1 MSVSNHKIV
10 SDSAGPPKS
19 RPARRLFAIVAA
31 ALVISAVLVSTA
43 ATDPHV
49 GSRSY
54 GPFYISAADT
64 DTVAVQIDSLL
75 IIRLRLDSLMEVGED
90 LDSLST
96 VRSHID
102 SLLVQLNLIAADTL
116 APIDTVLIRRY
127 FPPVRRDAESASIFP
142 RRKRAFSTRLGRY
155 WIHTI
160 EYDTLAQMYT
170 SHERV
175 GQVDVRH
182 PVKLDYEAY
191 RNARLRNDVTA
202 AWREIVL
209 QRARQQTLVRRGGL
223 GISIVVPGGRQSAFT
238 TIFGTPGVELR
249 INGQADIT
257 AGFDYRKSDQQVSVT
272 GKPAQLDPNFKQD
285 LRLGIQGTIGDKL
298 RIDVQY
304 DSKNQFDYEN
314 QMKLVYTGYDDEI
327 IQKIEAGN
335 VFLQTPSTLIR
346 GGQSLFGLKSELQI
360 GGIHFTMVASQ
371 QEGQTSSLEIEGGS
385 ESTPFDLKPTD
396 YDDASHFFLSYYF
409 RNRWEASH
417 VDPPTIRLSQG
428 FERITEIEIWRL
440 QPTRPEELNV
450 RQVVA
455 VVDLAESTDL
465 LAFAAGYTTQVLPN
479 PALDQYDDTNGG
491 EIDSKL
497 RNGDAS
503 PGSYLESNKGLTA
516 SDYQIGKY
524 KRLESGRDYDFD
536 PILGYVS
543 LNQRL
548 QESEALAVS
557 FRFRANG
564 QTFQVGD
571 FSTDTGGSDG
581 GQSED
586 KLVLKLLRPVQ
597 LRQPAPESG
606 FDPAAWYLEMR
617 NIYNLPARGI
627 SGADFELQIYYEPP
641 GKTASKTLPGVGG
654 SRTLLQILG
663 LDRVNEDQGLSP
675 DDLFDFLVNYT
686 IKPASGELIF
696 PVLEPFG
703 SHIATL
709 IDNEALAPEDAAT
722 LKNLYVYE
730 ALYQQKKANA
740 RRDSQHD
747 VFQIRGASKGTVQEF
762 YNLQA
767 YAGLI
772 PGSVRVTSGGT
783 PLQENTDF
791 VVDYSGGTLTITNP
805 AFLIPGRELS
815 IDYEQNSLFN
825 LQKKTLLGM
834 RMDYSPDE
842 RFSFG
847 ATLMKMNQKSP
858 IDKYRIGEE
867 PISNTI
873 WGVDGSIRLESR
885 WLTQAIDFVPLLQT
899 REPSS
904 ISLTGEF
911 AQLRPNH
918 IETIAFARTRRELKQ
933 SGRDFSRD
941 ELRGTSYIDD
951 FEGFENTFALM
962 QPGTWSIASAPDS
975 IGIVDKLGIFPG
987 SEGDSLRTNWRGT
1000 FGWYR
1005 INANILNEIPATVCA
1020 VCEPES
1026 IKIFRTEEIFPNRD
1040 VSAEIDPTIETF
1052 DMYFSPYERGPYNY
1066 TRDLGGFLADPKS
1079 AWGGMSQRLPEGFT
1093 DFSLKNIDFV
1103 EFVFRPFPENA
1114 ARDAGRDAKL
1124 FIDLGSISED
1134 ILPDEKLNNEDGL
1147 SMSEIT
1153 ESTILTWGRTPNST
1167 QNSVV
1172 DIDDATKR
1180 TEDLGIDG
1188 LASYGGD
1195 YPPFATEQEHFRDF
1209 LAALDTGSSDAR
1221 YRAETAKAFAD
1232 PSGDDYH
1239 YFGNSQFF
1247 DNPNFFPTPAT
1258 FQQRFS
1264 RYFAGLELNSFK
1276 GQTELAT
1283 NSSLPR
1289 GNSRFPDSED
1299 RNLNSTVDID
1309 NSYFQYEVPL
1319 SKVVLDS
1326 LAKPELVDDYVIGEV
1341 TNEVG
1346 IGTGWYQI
1354 RIPVQNFMRKV
1365 GDIQDFSLVES
1376 IRLWTT
1382 GHLAPI
1388 TMRFASLELVGSQWQ
1403 KSERVA
1409 KERETDFEAERSDTR
1424 LTISSINDDENAGLY
1439 VSPIGAVV
1447 SQTRTGIGGVQKS
1460 REQSLVIRVENLEPG
1475 RQRAIFKTQNQGLD
1489 LLKYSN
1495 VRMFVHMH
1503 GQTMDGTDLSTLPI
1517 EEGRQKAKLF
1527 IRFGSNESSDYY
1539 EYEQPLTPSSETA
1552 GSSDQLW
1559 KTNTEF
1565 GGVFQDLNSVNI
1577 RLAAFNQLKVSRDR
1591 LVFPTDSVFYNV
1603 VDGTLVAPDVPDAES
1618 FAPPGTRL
1626 GIRGTP
1632 SLDRINSIVIGIRNP
1647 ADSTDTSFE
1656 NILED
1661 ITIWVNE
1668 LRVAGYDET
1677 NGWAAVANA
1686 DIKLADLGR
1695 IKANIQS
1702 QTDGFGSLSSSLGE
1716 RKQNSLDNWSVTTEI
1731 SADKLIPERFGWNI
1745 PVSFQI
1751 QSSTSTPRFSPTRGD
1766 IRLKEIIAQ
1775 IDERED
1781 LDEAEK
1787 ADRRA
1792 EAILSAQ
1799 TFSSTRSFSAR
1810 VSKSN
1815 SRSPILRNTID
1826 GIGFNYSRSQTDSR
1840 SPSQS
1845 LSDSWRWLSSLS
1857 YRFATRRPH
1866 TVRPFWFLDSVPVL
1880 GALGDLQFN
1889 YVPQSIS
1896 TSANFSRNFS
1906 QTKER
1911 PNLAPGD
1918 TSRVPLSVRFPLREK
1933 HAFTHARSFNLQ
1945 YNPFGFLSLSFDINT
1960 TQSLNAVGVDTLYS
1974 VVTSDTT
1981 FIGLTISDAIN
1992 QGLLSA
1998 EEAADANQ
2006 LTRLQIRPANNVLT
2020 DFFSGS
2026 GGIRAE
2032 RHDQTFTGSFAPRFA
2047 NVKALDWFRIQD
2059 ISYRAQYS
2067 WSNGPVGRP
2076 TGASVQNNVGI
2087 RGGVSLKIQ
2096 ELWRKFGFYRSL
2108 EEKQRD
2114 YENEKRVSRAGVR
2127 ARPAARPRQPVR
2139 TLDEQ
2144 LEEEEELPRDE
2155 TETVDE
2161 DSGGGFRLPLPN
2173 FAALGRQFILAIT
2186 GIRDFT
2192 ITYDATRGS
2201 ASSNVGTPIV
2211 DSMGNLAAVDSP
2223 FSIFDAY
2230 KGKGPSPAYRFGFKR
2245 TIDLDQRILDPSL
2258 QVSDVLSNGNRFQAR
2273 TALNPSQKLQ
2283 INLNWNLD
2291 YEDNETVTFRPVFD
2305 DTNTPIGIE
2314 PTRTQSGTNNASVW
2328 AFGVSYLDMFKSQL
2342 KTYQDDLRASPEEDP
2357 TTIGDANSDGRI
2369 VLTNESVSEDF
2380 RRAFINGQATL
2391 DSRNLLPFP
2400 RPNWTITY
2408 SGIGDWPLIKSIVR
2422 NVTVRHGYSADYSA
2436 DFSTNTQFGGQDSIQ
2451 TIILGPKTI
2460 QFNIKEFQTGN
2471 IRVNER
2477 YSPALGLDINWK
2489 GQIQTN
2495 IQWNKS
2501 NSYSLSTSNYEVSE
2515 NKTNEISLTGSWQKS
2530 GLKIPF
2536 LGKTLQNRVSLS
2548 ITIARSS
2555 TVDRRLRLRRALET
2569 AVTNPEFVAGDALRG
2584 DNISVISA
2592 HTRTTISPR
2601 IGYQFSNRVSA
2612 NFELKYEKFDSE
2624 DSRQPSATNIQG
2636 NFNIRVSIAN

>member
-1 MSVSNHKIV
+1 MA
-10 SDSAGPPKS
+10 SAL
-19 RPARRLFAIVAA
+19 AV
-31 ALVISAVLVSTA
+31 SAVLVSTA
-43 ATDPHV
+43 ATDPQV

-54 GPFYISAADT
+54 GPYYISAADT

-75 IIRLRLDSLMEVGED
+75 NVRLRLDSLIEVGD
-90 LDSLST
+90 DVDSLST
-96 VRSHID
+96 VRTHVD
-102 SLLVQLNLIAADTL
+102 SLLIALNLIAADTL
-116 APIDTVLIRRY
+116 APIDTVLIRKY
-127 FPPVRRDAESASIFP
+127 FPPVKRDAESASIFP
-142 RRKRAFSTRLGRY
+142 RRRRPFSTKFGRY
-155 WIHTI
+155 WIHSI
-160 EYDTLAQMYT
+160 EYDTLAQTYT
-170 SHERV
+170 SRERV

-182 PVKLDYEAY
+182 PTKLDFNAY
-191 RNARLRNDVTA
+191 RQARLWNDVTT
-202 AWREIVL
+202 AWKEIVL
-209 QRARQQTLVRRGGL
+209 QRSRQQTGVRRGGL
-223 GISIVVPGGRQSAFT
+223 GFSIVVPGGRQSAFT

-249 INGQADIT
+249 VNGQADIK

-314 QMKLVYTGYDDEI
+314 QLKLVYTGYDDEI

-346 GGQSLFGLKSELQI
+346 GGQSLFGIKSEFRL
-360 GGIHFTMVASQ
+360 GGVRLTTVASQ
-371 QEGQTSSLEIEGGS
+371 QEGQTNSLEIKGGS

-396 YDDASHFFLSYYF
+396 YDDATHFFLSYYF
-409 RNRWEASH
+409 RNRWEDAH
-417 VDPPTIRLSQG
+417 VDPPTIRLAQG
-428 FERITEIEIWRL
+428 FDRITEIEVWRL
-440 QPTRPEELNV
+440 EPTRPEELNV
-450 RQVVA
+450 RQLVA
-455 VVDLAESTDL
+455 VVDLAESTDIL
-465 LAFAAGYTTQVLPN
+465 DFAAAYTNQILPN

-491 EIDSKL
+491 EVDTDL
-497 RNGDAS
+497 RNGNAS
-503 PGSYLESNKGLTA
+503 PGSYLEANKGLTA
-516 SDYQIGKY
+516 SDYQIGKF

-536 PILGYVS
+536 PVLGFLS

-548 QESEALAVS
+548 QETEALAVA

-586 KLVLKLLRPVQ
+586 KLVLKLIRPVQ

-606 FDPAAWYLEMR
+606 FDPAAWYLELR

-641 GKTASKTLPGVGG
+641 GKTVSKSLPGVGG
-654 SRTLLQILG
+654 SQTLLQILG

-703 SHIATL
+703 AHIDRL
-709 IDNEALAPEDAAT
+709 IDNEPLAPEDAAT

-730 ALYQQKKANA
+730 DLYQQKKANA

-747 VFQIRGASKGTVQEF
+747 VFQIRGSSKGTVQEF

-783 PLQENTDF
+783 PLQENADF

-834 RMDYSPDE
+834 RMDYSLDE

-867 PISNTI
+867 PISNMI
-873 WGVDGSIRLESR
+873 WGVDGAIRLEPR

-918 IETIAFARTRRELKQ
+918 IPTIAFERTRRELRQ
-933 SGRDFSRD
+933 NGRDFSRD

-975 IGIVDKLGIFPG
+975 IGVVDELGIFPG

-1005 INANILNEIPATVCA
+1005 VNANTLNEIPATVCS
-1020 VCEPES
+1020 VCRPES
-1026 IKIFRTEEIFPNRD
+1026 IKIFRTEEVFPNRD
-1040 VSAEIDPTIETF
+1040 VSGQIDPTLETF

-1103 EFVFRPFPENA
+1103 EFVFQPFPENA
-1114 ARDAGRDAKL
+1114 AQDAGRDAKL
-1124 FIDLGSISED
+1124 YIDMGSISED

-1147 SMSEIT
+1147 SMSEIG
-1153 ESTILTWGRTPNST
+1153 ESSILIWGRSPNST

-1172 DIDDATKR
+1172 DIDDGTKR

-1195 YPPFATEQEHFRDF
+1195 YPPFATEQEHFKDF
-1209 LAALDTGSSDAR
+1209 LASLDTGSNDPR
-1221 YRAETAKAFAD
+1221 YRAEAAKAFAD

-1239 YFGNSQFF
+1239 YFGNSQFYE
-1247 DNPNFFPTPAT
+1247 NPNFFPSPAT

-1264 RYFAGLELNSFK
+1264 RYFAGLELNSFE

-1283 NSSLPR
+1283 NSSQPR

-1319 SKVVLDS
+1319 SKAVLDS

-1341 TNEVG
+1341 TDEVG
-1346 IGTGWYQI
+1346 NGTGWYQI
-1354 RIPVQNFMRKV
+1354 RIPVQKFGRKV
-1365 GDIQDFSLVES
+1365 GEIQDFSLVES

-1382 GHLAPI
+1382 GHEAPI

-1403 KSERVA
+1403 KSERIA
-1409 KERETDFEAERSDTR
+1409 SERETEFDAGVSDTR

-1460 REQSLVIRVENLEPG
+1460 REQSLVLRAENLRPG

-1495 VRMFVHMH
+1495 VRMFIHMH
-1503 GQTMDGTDLSTLPI
+1503 GQTMDGTDLATLPI
-1517 EEGRQKAKLF
+1517 EEGRQKAKIF
-1527 IRFGSNESSDYY
+1527 VRFGSNESSDYY
-1539 EYEQPLTPSSETA
+1539 EYEQPLTPSSKTA

-1559 KTNTEF
+1559 QTNTDF
-1565 GGVFQDLNSVNI
+1565 RGVIQDLNSVNI
-1577 RLAAFNQLKVSRDR
+1577 KLAALNQLKVSRDR

-1603 VDGTLVAPDVPDAES
+1603 VNDTLVAPDVPDAET

-1626 GIRGTP
+1626 AIRGTP
-1632 SLDRINSIVIGIRNP
+1632 SLGRINSIVIGIRNP
-1647 ADSTDTSFE
+1647 ADSTDASFE

-1661 ITIWVNE
+1661 VTIWVNE
-1668 LRVAGYDET
+1668 LRVAGYDEA

-1695 IKANIQS
+1695 IKANIQT

-1716 RKQNSLDNWSVTTEI
+1716 REQNNLDNWSVTTEL
-1731 SADKLIPERFGWNI
+1731 SADKLIPERFGWTI
-1745 PVSFQI
+1745 PISYQI
-1751 QSSTSTPRFSPTRGD
+1751 QSNTTTPRFSPTRGD
-1766 IRLKEIIAQ
+1766 IRLEEIIAQ
-1775 IDERED
+1775 LDERDDLDNAEKED
-1781 LDEAEK
+1781 LK
-1787 ADRRA
+1787 A
-1792 EAILSAQ
+1792 EARVAAQ

-1810 VSKSN
+1810 VGKSN

-1845 LSDSWRWLSSLS
+1845 LNDSWRWLTSLS
-1857 YRFATRRPH
+1857 YRFASRKPH
-1866 TVRPFWFLDSVPVL
+1866 TIRPFWFLDSIPVL
-1880 GALGDLQFN
+1880 SALGELQFN
-1889 YVPQSIS
+1889 YVPNSVTTS
-1896 TSANFSRNFS
+1896 TNFSRNFS
-1906 QTKER
+1906 ETKER

-1918 TSRVPLSVRFPLREK
+1918 TSRIPLDVRFPLREK
-1933 HAFTHARSFNLQ
+1933 HAFAHARSFSLQ

-1960 TQSLNAVGVDTLYS
+1960 NQSLNAVGVDTLFN
-1974 VVTSDTT
+1974 VVTPDTV
-1981 FIGLTISDAIN
+1981 FSGLSISDAIS
-1992 QGLLSA
+1992 QGLLSE
-1998 EEAADANQ
+1998 EEAANANQ
-2006 LTRLQIRPANNVLT
+2006 LTRLQIRPANDVLR
-2020 DFFSGS
+2020 DFLTGS
-2026 GGIRAE
+2026 AGIRAE
-2032 RHDQTFTGSFAPRFA
+2032 KHDQTFTGSFAPRFA
-2047 NVKALDWFRIQD
+2047 SINALDWFQIQD

-2067 WSNGPVGRP
+2067 WSNGPVGRA
-2076 TGASVQNNVGI
+2076 TGAAVQNNVGI

-2096 ELWRKFGFYRSL
+2096 ELWRKFGFYQTL
-2108 EEKQRD
+2108 EDKQRD
-2114 YENEKRVSRAGVR
+2114 YENEKRASRSA
-2127 ARPAARPRQPVR
+2127 ARTGPRARPRQPIR
-2139 TLDEQ
+2139 API
-2144 LEEEEELPRDE
+2144 EEEEEGEEEPADDKP
-2155 TETVDE
+2155 ETVE
-2161 DSGGGFRLPLPN
+2161 EESGGGFRLPLPN
-2173 FAALGRQFILAIT
+2173 FAALGRQFILAVT

-2192 ITYDATRGS
+2192 ITYDAARGS
-2201 ASSNVGTPIV
+2201 ASSNVGIPIF
-2211 DSMGNLAAVDSP
+2211 DSMGQLVDADSP

-2230 KGKGPSPAYRFGFKR
+2230 KGKGPSPAYRFGLIRK
-2245 TIDLDQRILDPSL
+2245 IDLDQRIIDPSL
-2258 QVSDVLSNGNRFQAR
+2258 QVSDVLSNSNRFQAR

-2291 YEDNETVTFRPVFD
+2291 YEDNETSTFRPIFD
-2305 DTNTPIGIE
+2305 ENSNMIGVE
-2314 PTRTQSGTNNASVW
+2314 ATSTLAGTNNASVW
-2328 AFGVSYLDMFKSQL
+2328 AFGASYLEMFKSQL
-2342 KTYQDDLRASPEEDP
+2342 SAYRDDLLATPGEDP
-2357 TTIGDANSDGRI
+2357 LTIGDANGDGRL

-2380 RRAFINGQATL
+2380 RRAFINGGATL

-2400 RPNWTITY
+2400 RPNWNITY
-2408 SGIGDWPLIKSIVR
+2408 SGISDWPLVKSLVR
-2422 NVTVRHGYSADYSA
+2422 NMTLRHGYSADYSA
-2436 DFSTNTQFGGQDSIQ
+2436 DYRTNTQFGGQDSIQ
-2451 TIILGPKTI
+2451 TVSIGSRTI
-2460 QFNIKEFQTGN
+2460 QFNIEEFQTGN

-2477 YSPALGLDINWK
+2477 YSPALGLDITWK

-2501 NSYSLSTSNYEVSE
+2501 NSYSLSTSNFEVSE
-2515 NKTNEISLTGSWQKS
+2515 NKTDEISLTGSWQKS

-2536 LGKTLQNRVSLS
+2536 LGKTIQNRVSLS
-2548 ITIARSS
+2548 ITVARSS
-2555 TVDRRLRLRRALET
+2555 TVDQRLRLRRALET
-2569 AVTNPEFVAGDALRG
+2569 AITDPEFVEGDALSG

-2592 HTRTTISPR
+2592 HRRTTISPR

-2612 NFELKYEKFDSE
+2612 NFELKYEKFDSQ